1 MNGLSVG
8 NIKKQVLSKENLFF
22 YAGRFAGGA
31 TKNDCRKGYFEERKE
46 IGNCKIAEEGAV

>member
-22 YAGRFAGGA
+22 YTGRFAGGR
-31 TKNDCRKGYFEERKE
+31 RKM
-46 IGNCKIAEEGAV
+46 IAGKVALRRGRR

>member
-8 NIKKQVLSKENLFF
+8 NIKKQVLFTKNLFF
-22 YAGRFAGGA
+22 YAGRFAGA
-31 TKNDCRKGYFEERKE
+31 TKNDSRKGCFEERKE

>member
-22 YAGRFAGGA
+22 LCRTVCRGGDE
-31 TKNDCRKGYFEERKE
+31 K
-46 IGNCKIAEEGAV
+46 

>member
-8 NIKKQVLSKENLFF
+8 NIKNRFSLLRTCFF
-22 YAGRFAGGA
+22 MPDGLPGGA